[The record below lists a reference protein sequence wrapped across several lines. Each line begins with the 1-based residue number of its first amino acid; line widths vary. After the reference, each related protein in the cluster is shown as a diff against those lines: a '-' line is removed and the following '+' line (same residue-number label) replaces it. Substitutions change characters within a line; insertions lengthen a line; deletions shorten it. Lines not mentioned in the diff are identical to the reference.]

1 MKHGPSQH
9 QRTAGV
15 PSLYFDLLADFFNRI
30 GPIPHFRA
38 KLFEYVIGALLMLN
52 PRCRLI
58 QLAA

>member
-30 GPIPHFRA
+30 GQKPTLHSFNH
-38 KLFEYVIGALLMLN
+38 VVGASD
-52 PRCRLI
+52 
-58 QLAA
+58 QQWW

>member
-30 GPIPHFRA
+30 DPTRT
-38 KLFEYVIGALLMLN
+38 
-52 PRCRLI
+52 
-58 QLAA
+58 LAAKFYQAITCVNCIATLQK